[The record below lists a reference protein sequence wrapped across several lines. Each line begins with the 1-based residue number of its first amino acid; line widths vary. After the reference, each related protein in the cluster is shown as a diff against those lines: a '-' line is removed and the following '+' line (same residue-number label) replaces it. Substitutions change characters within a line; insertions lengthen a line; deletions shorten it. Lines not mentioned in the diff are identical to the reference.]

1 MNNYDNNHVNTL
13 ARIWDITKQIDKIC
27 KLDISNKHLSV
38 NLKNCMLHTCLN
50 NIEKVCEDINKPEQ
64 ADKTAEE
71 MYYTVC
77 TALYCI
83 ANHLFFAHM
92 LYGISAK
99 ERRAF
104 IKKVRSLGLAFADEQ
119 NIDAIEMAY
128 NDSFEES
135 GEDSEIMVI
144 NDMFIDDRLDSYTD
158 DSFLVFARNRAKQLI
173 KEFPDRRI
181 MLPKHTAMLI

>member
-1 MNNYDNNHVNTL
+1 MNYNEHINTL

-38 NLKNCMLHTCLN
+38 NLKDCMLHTCLN
-50 NIEKVCEDINKPEQ
+50 KIEKVCEDINKPEQ

-83 ANHLFFAHM
+83 ANHLVDAHM
-92 LYGISAK
+92 TFGISAK
-99 ERRAF
+99 ERRTV
-104 IKKVRSLGLAFADEQ
+104 INKVHSLGLDFADAHT
-119 NIDAIEMAY
+119 IHAIEMAY
-128 NDSFEES
+128 NRFFEES
-135 GEDSEIMVI
+135 GENKEIMVI
-144 NDMFIDDRLDSYTD
+144 PDFYIDERLDSYTD

-181 MLPKHTAMLI
+181 MLPEHTAMLI